1 MKRVFLIAVVIV
13 LCTSFACAFISC
25 DNDSGEQLQIY
36 VPDGAPL
43 LAITNIVDSG
53 KIGNYKANVTVSTGE
68 DVTSKCG
75 SGQADIAVLPTNAA
89 VKVCSSRNDYLLFT
103 TNVWGLLYVIGS
115 SDISNLDELNGKT
128 VSSIGLG
135 QTGEYLFKRILDEN
149 NVSYDDKS
157 GVTISYVAEGTTAV
171 TNLMQNN
178 CDFALV
184 GEPLATNAINN
195 AKSNG
200 KTLYRVFDLQQLW
213 QGVTQ
218 SDTLGYPQASVIVKK
233 SLLSEDDFATVL
245 YDTLSQNNVFLSQN
259 IDRLTDILS
268 SVNSSLK
275 AKFTMDMI
283 NRCNLNV
290 VKACDIKQEIY
301 DYVEQLGKQF
311 TQMLKDDLYYE
322 FDD

>member
-1 MKRVFLIAVVIV
+1 MKKIILIAIVI
-13 LCTSFACAFISC
+13 LFCMSFACAFVGC
-25 DNDSGEQLQIY
+25 DNGEQLQIF

-43 LAITNIVDSG
+43 LAIANIVDSG
-53 KIGNYKANVTVSTGE
+53 KIGSYKANVTVSTGE

-89 VKVCSSRNDYLLFT
+89 VKVCSTRNDYQLFT

-115 SDISNLDELNGKT
+115 DNISSLDELNGKT
-128 VSSIGLG
+128 VESIGLG
-135 QTGEYLFKRILDEN
+135 QTGEYLFKRILDVN
-149 NVSYDDKS
+149 NVSYADKS
-157 GVTISYVAEGTTAV
+157 GVTINYVADGTNAIAS
-171 TNLMQNN
+171 LMQNK

-213 QGVTQ
+213 QDVTQ
-218 SDTLGYPQASVIVKK
+218 SDALGYPQASVIVKK
-233 SLLSEDDFATVL
+233 SLLAKEGFASVL
-245 YDTLSQNNVFLSQN
+245 YDVLSQNNAFLSQN
-259 IDRLTDILS
+259 TDRLVDILS
-268 SVNSSLK
+268 SVGSSLK
-275 AKFTMDMI
+275 ATFTTDII

-290 VKACDIKQEIY
+290 VKACDIKREIY

-311 TQMLKDDLYYE
+311 AQMLKDDLYYE
-322 FDD
+322 FSN

>member
-1 MKRVFLIAVVIV
+1 MKKTFLIAIVVV
-13 LCTSFACAFISC
+13 LCMSFTLAFVGC
-25 DNDSGEQLQIY
+25 DSGEELQVY

-43 LAITNIVDSG
+43 LAIANIVDSG
-53 KIGNYKANVTVSTGE
+53 KIGNYKANVAVSTGE
-68 DVTSKCG
+68 DITSKCG

-115 SDISNLDELNGKT
+115 SDISSLDELNGKT

-135 QTGEYLFKRILDEN
+135 QTGEYLFKRILDVN
-149 NVSYDDKS
+149 NVSYADKS
-157 GVTISYVAEGTTAV
+157 GVTISYVADGTTAV
-171 TNLMQNN
+171 ANLMQNA

-213 QGVTQ
+213 QDVTQ

-233 SLLSEDDFATVL
+233 SLLSKEDFAAAL
-245 YDTLSQNNVFLSQN
+245 YDTLSQNNAFLSQN
-259 IDRLTDILS
+259 IDHLTDILAK
-268 SVNSSLK
+268 VNSSLK
-275 AKFTMDMI
+275 AKFTTDMI
-283 NRCNLNV
+283 DRCNLNA
-290 VKACDIKQEIY
+290 VKACDIKREIH

-311 TQMLKDDLYYE
+311 AQMLKDDLYYE
-322 FDD
+322 FNG